1 MIPPSKIIRSLAR
14 RSPATGRL
22 LLRTWLRLPFRP
34 VGKPHWLL
42 VQLSRDLNQRLVVAA
57 RLGNGMPI
65 AVFGGDFVSRKI
77 LRNGYYEPETVALVE
92 QLLTPGMTFV
102 DAGAHCGQ
110 YTLVAARQVG
120 PAGQVHS
127 FEPDPQ
133 TFAILQKNIA
143 MNKLGNVH
151 ANQVALAE
159 RVATLDFFL
168 GNDLNFGANSLAPN
182 VFNSNRAIKVSTRPL
197 DDYLQEQGV
206 EQVDLV
212 KIDVEGAE
220 LAVLQGSRA
229 LLSGRHRPF
238 IIAEFNE
245 EAQQGFGTSCAALAG
260 LLQEMDYLL
269 YRVGP
274 EQGAGFHAGRKV
286 EDFFNVL
293 AVPQEKISRLPEQA
307 ITLSPE
313 DSVTA
318 GKFTAGVVGVAHA

>member
-1 MIPPSKIIRSLAR
+1 MRPSKIIRAIAH

-22 LLRTWLRLPFRP
+22 LMHIWLRLSFRP
-34 VGKPHWLL
+34 IRRPHWLL
-42 VQLSRDLNQRLVVAA
+42 MQLSRDLNQRLVLPA
-57 RLGNGMPI
+57 RLCNGMPI
-65 AVFGGDFVSRKI
+65 TVFGGDFVSKRI
-77 LRNGYYEPETVALVE
+77 LRDGYYEPETVTLVE
-92 QLLTPGMTFV
+92 QLLTPGMIFV

-151 ANQVALAE
+151 ANQIALAG

-168 GNDLNFGANSLAPN
+168 GNEHNYGANSLAEN
-182 VFNSNRAIKVSTRPL
+182 VFNSNRTIKVSTRPL
-197 DDYLQEQGV
+197 DDYLRERRI
-206 EQVDLV
+206 EQVDLL

-220 LAVLQGSRA
+220 LAVLQGSRV

-238 IIAEFNE
+238 IIVEFNE
-245 EAQQGFGTSCAALAG
+245 QAQQGFGSSCTELAG

-274 EQGAGFHAGRKV
+274 EEGPGFHAGRKV

-293 AVPQEKISRLPEQA
+293 AVPQEEISCLPERG

>member
-1 MIPPSKIIRSLAR
+1 MPPSTLIRSLAR

-22 LLRTWLRLPFRP
+22 LIQLWLKLAYRPGRL
-34 VGKPHWLL
+34 PHWLL
-42 VQLSRDLNQRLVVAA
+42 LQLSRDLNQRLVVPA

-65 AVFGGDFVSRKI
+65 AVFWGDFVSKKI
-77 LRNGYYEPETVALVE
+77 MQDGYYEPETVALVE
-92 QLLTPGMTFV
+92 QLLAPGMVFV
-102 DAGAHCGQ
+102 DAGTHCGQ
-110 YTLVAARQVG
+110 YTLVAARQIG

-143 MNKLGNVH
+143 MNKLGNVQ
-151 ANQVALAE
+151 ANRVALAD
-159 RVATLDFFL
+159 RVATLDFYL
-168 GNDLNFGANSLAPN
+168 GHDRNFGANSLAAN
-182 VFNSNRAIKVSTRPL
+182 VFNSNHAIQVATRPL
-197 DDYLQEQGV
+197 DDYLQEQQV

-238 IIAEFNE
+238 LIIEFNE
-245 EAQQGFGTSCAALAG
+245 QAQQGFGSSCAELAG
-260 LLQEMDYLL
+260 LLQGMDYTL

-274 EQGAGFHAGRKV
+274 EQGAGFNAGQEREV
-286 EDFFNVL
+286 FFNVL
-293 AVPQEKISRLPEQA
+293 AVPQEKINHLPKQA

-313 DSVTA
+313 DSVKA
-318 GKFTAGVVGVAHA
+318 GQFTAGVASAAHA